1 MNAPVRRVAIAV
13 MVLFGLLIANANYVQ
28 VINADA
34 LRNDPSNL
42 RPLLSEYQRQRGEI
56 VVDGRA
62 IASSRATDDRLRY
75 LRQYPGGPAYGTLT
89 GFYSLIYGKSGL
101 EQAEAPILS
110 GEDPRLFTSR
120 LTDLFT
126 GRDPRGGSVVLTIN
140 AHAQQV
146 AYQSMAGHR
155 GAVVALDP
163 STGAIL
169 AMVSTPSYDPTV
181 LSGHDPK
188 KISAA
193 YQKLITD
200 PASPVLNRAVNQ
212 NYPPGSVFKV
222 IVAAAA
228 LGTGSYH
235 PETQIP
241 APDSL
246 PLSTSTPAT
255 TTRSLH
261 NFDGESCAGG
271 GPDTLIHAL
280 TISCNTAFGQ
290 LANTLGEDAIR
301 QQAEAFG
308 LTGEASAVPLPVSAS
323 TIGEVPD
330 EPALKLTGIG
340 QMNVKMTPLQGAM
353 IAAVVANRGTLA
365 QPYLVSQ
372 VRAPDLTVVGGTTQ
386 GDERRVLSSD
396 VADQL
401 GTMMASVVQN
411 GTGTLAQIPG
421 YTVGGKTGTADNAP
435 GKPPHAWFVGYAM
448 QDSAPKVA
456 VAVLIE
462 NGGVAGNETTGGR
475 AAAPIARDVMKAVLG
490 IQGGG

>member
-1 MNAPVRRVAIAV
+1 MNAPIRRVAVAV

-28 VINADA
+28 VIHADA
-34 LRNDPSNL
+34 LRNNPSNL

-56 VVDGRA
+56 VVDGKS
-62 IASSRATDDRLRY
+62 IAFSKVTNDRLRY
-75 LRQYPGGPAYGTLT
+75 LRQYPGGPAYADLT
-89 GFYSLIYGKSGL
+89 GFYSLIYGRTGL
-101 EQAEAPILS
+101 EQAENPILS

-163 STGAIL
+163 ATGAIL

-181 LSGHDPK
+181 LSGHDPSK
-188 KISAA
+188 MKAA
-193 YQKLITD
+193 YDKATAD
-200 PASPVLNRAVNQ
+200 PANPMLNRAINQ

-222 IVAAAA
+222 VVAAAA
-228 LGTGSYH
+228 LGTGKYN
-235 PETQIP
+235 PQTQIP
-241 APDSL
+241 APDAL
-246 PLSTSTPAT
+246 PLSTSKPPVTKAL
-255 TTRSLH
+255 LH

-280 TISCNTAFGQ
+280 AISCNTAYSG
-290 LANTLGEDAIR
+290 LAYALGTDAIR
-301 QQAEAFG
+301 RQAEAFG
-308 LTGEASAVPLPVSAS
+308 MTGQGFAMPLQVSPS

-353 IAAVVANRGTLA
+353 IASAVADHGTLA
-365 QPYLVSQ
+365 QPFLVSQ
-372 VRAPDLTVVGGTTQ
+372 ARAPDLSVVGKTTQ
-386 GDERRVLSSD
+386 GDQHQVMTSD

-401 GTMMASVVQN
+401 GTMMVSVVQN

-448 QDSAPKVA
+448 QGNTPRVA

-462 NGGVAGNETTGGR
+462 NGGVSGNETTGGK

-490 IQGGG
+490 LPVGG